1 MNKSVC
7 GLDCDCCELRE
18 NCSGCFAAGGKPFG
32 GECII
37 ARCCEQKN
45 CTYCEDCAERCALK
59 SKLIAEFNALEIPDM
74 EKISDLNSLKGSYV
88 NLSYPLPSGDN
99 VSFWDDD
106 RIYFGNQVSKK
117 GTDRCYG
124 IVTDGNYLMVSE
136 YGADGEDA
144 EIVIYKKL
152 D

>member
-99 VSFWDDD
+99 VSFWDDT
-106 RIYFGNQVSKK
+106 IYSEISVEKK
-117 GTDRCYG
+117 ERQIYG
-124 IVTDGNYLMVSE
+124 CTDGNYLMVSE